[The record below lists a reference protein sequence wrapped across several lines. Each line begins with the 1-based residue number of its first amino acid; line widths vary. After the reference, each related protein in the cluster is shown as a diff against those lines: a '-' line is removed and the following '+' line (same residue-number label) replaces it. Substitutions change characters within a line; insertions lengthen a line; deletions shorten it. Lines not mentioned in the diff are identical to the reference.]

1 MLIDDLI
8 KLNRSSRNTIY
19 AVLIIIARI
28 AVYNWVII
36 PRTAYL
42 SAAQQYESVA
52 DDLVRKT
59 RIAAGAIKIQNSR
72 LNKLHRELE
81 HAYSG
86 LFTSA
91 QADEFFR
98 RLQVLAANTGC
109 TIDSLNFIAPKSA
122 KNKAQHETDEVISKT
137 VKLTVIG
144 PYDSIVG
151 FLGKLQLNDK
161 KVWIKSLRIE
171 TMPKDIGE
179 LTCDVTFVIYS
190 IVEKEFALDE

>member
-1 MLIDDLI
+1 MLIEDLL
-8 KLNRSSRNTIY
+8 KLNRSSRNTIF
-19 AVLIIIARI
+19 AVLIIVAMI
-28 AVYNWVII
+28 AVYNWVIV

-42 SAAQQYESVA
+42 SAAQQYESVT

-59 RIAAGAIKIQNSR
+59 TIAAGAINIQNEK

-81 HAYSG
+81 HAYNC

-98 RLQVLAANTGC
+98 RLQLLAANTGC
-109 TIDSLNFIAPKSA
+109 TIDSLNFIAPKSG
-122 KNKAQHETDEVISKT
+122 KNKAQHETKEVDSKT

-144 PYDSIVG
+144 QYDNIVG
-151 FLGKLQLNDK
+151 FLAKLQLNDK

-171 TMPKDIGE
+171 TMSRNTGE
-179 LTCDVTFVIYS
+179 LTCDITFVIYS
-190 IVEKEFALDE
+190 IVEKESALDE